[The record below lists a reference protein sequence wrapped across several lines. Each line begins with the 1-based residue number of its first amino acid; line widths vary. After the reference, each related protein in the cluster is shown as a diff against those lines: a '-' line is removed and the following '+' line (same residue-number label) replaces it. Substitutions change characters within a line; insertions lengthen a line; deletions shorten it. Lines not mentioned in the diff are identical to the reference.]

1 VTRLFLV
8 LLLVQAATQPPAPA
22 PARQPPGNA
31 TPGAPF
37 GQPAPSSADP
47 AAVTFTSDIGM
58 LLVAVKAG
66 AVADYEA
73 AITALQEALSKSED
87 EETRTLARSWR
98 VLKAAEADAKANALY
113 IHLLEP
119 PVPSAD
125 YRPSLWLDKLLAGA
139 PPDLLAKYRDAFAV
153 PPTKLGLVEFA
164 NMAVAPIAKPANAS
178 PDAPTVPAPPGN
190 ISPAAPGNRSP
201 ATPGNVSPGK
211 PGNLSPVKPP
221 APATS
226 SARRQND
233 TFAPA

>member
-1 VTRLFLV
+1 VTRLFLA
-8 LLLVQAATQPPAPA
+8 LLLVQVATQSPAPA
-22 PARQPPGNA
+22 PAAQPPGNA
-31 TPGAPF
+31 TPDAPF
-37 GQPAPSSADP
+37 GLPAPGSADP

-139 PPDLLAKYRDAFAV
+139 PPELLAKYRDAFAV

-164 NMAVAPIAKPANAS
+164 NMAVAPIAKPANVS
-178 PDAPTVPAPPGN
+178 PDAPVVPG
-190 ISPAAPGNRSP
+190 
-201 ATPGNVSPGK
+201 TPGNMSPTA
-211 PGNLSPVKPP
+211 PGNLSPVKPGNLSP
-221 APATS
+221 AKPGNISPAEPPAAANPRARS
-226 SARRQND
+226 SER
-233 TFAPA
+233 